1 MEGYSVKIKDPVNR
15 VDIQAKLNGS
25 VKYIEDMIFE
35 NLHYARTL
43 RSSIPR
49 GKILSVAYPDI
60 IEGITIVDKNDII
73 DKNEVSMIDTD
84 MPIFADSEVNYVGE
98 PIALIVGKDKN
109 QVIEFFNKIIVEYE
123 PLEAVLTMGDN
134 ATFSKRTYTKGDLSK
149 YSTLEEFSGHYKTT
163 YQEQLYM
170 EKQGVVAN
178 YVDKRIEIYGSMQC
192 PYYIKNA
199 LINALGFNENRIR
212 VIQTTTGGAFG
223 GKEDY
228 PSLMAC
234 QTALASI
241 KIGAPVRLIFDRR
254 EDIIFTT
261 KRHPSETNITSY
273 LENGKIKGM
282 KIDVELDAGPYLG
295 LSDVV
300 LQRAILSMTGAYQ
313 IENLEVNGVVYK
325 TNNVF
330 NGAFRGFGAPQ
341 SLFALEQHM
350 TQIAKH
356 LGKDPLD
363 LRREYFVQTGQLTST
378 NGIFHENIY
387 LAKMADK
394 LEEIS
399 DYKNLKKESD
409 DGNLVG
415 YGFAIVP
422 HGGGF
427 TGDGEAVH
435 IKAVVKLKKD
445 TEGFVH
451 ILVSNVEMG
460 QGALTAL
467 AKIVASA
474 LDIPLDRVVYKNT
487 DTHAV
492 PDSGPTAASRTTM
505 VIGKLL
511 YEAAVKLREVMDVNE
526 EIIITEH
533 YKQPDYIE
541 WDQDTLQGNA
551 YLSYSWAALLA
562 RVEVDP
568 LTLEV
573 SCTDIYGIY
582 DVGIPVDEKL
592 LLGQVHGGVIQG
604 MGYGMMEAMYS
615 DGGKIQQNSFASY
628 AVPTTVD
635 VPNIHSDWIINE
647 YEDGPFGAKAA
658 GELTL
663 VGVAP
668 AIASAV
674 ADAIGKDIY
683 EIPVLPEK
691 ILEVTK

>member
-1 MEGYSVKIKDPVNR
+1 MKIKDPVNR

-60 IEGITIVDKNDII
+60 IEGITIVDKNDIL

-178 YVDKRIEIYGSMQC
+178 YVNNRIEIYGSMQC
-192 PYYIKNA
+192 PYYVKNA

-261 KRHPSETNITSY
+261 KRHPSETNIISY

-300 LQRAILSMTGAYQ
+300 LQRAILTMTGAYQ

-387 LAKMADK
+387 LDKMADK

-409 DGNLVG
+409 NGNLVG

-474 LDIPLDRVVYKNT
+474 LDIPLDRVVYKNPDT
-487 DTHAV
+487 DAV

-568 LTLEV
+568 LTFDV

-628 AVPTTVD
+628 AVPTIVD

>member
-35 NLHYARTL
+35 DLHYARTL

-84 MPIFADSEVNYVGE
+84 MPIFADNEVNYVGE

-149 YSTLEEFSGHYKTT
+149 YSTLEEFSGHYITT

-192 PYYIKNA
+192 PYYVKTA
-199 LINALGFNENRIR
+199 LINALDFDENRIR

-300 LQRAILSMTGAYQ
+300 LQRAILTMTGAYQ
-313 IENLEVNGVVYK
+313 IENLEVSGIVYK

-387 LAKMADK
+387 LDKMADK

-409 DGNLVG
+409 NGNLVG

-427 TGDGEAVH
+427 TGDGEAAH

-467 AKIVASA
+467 AKIVAST
-474 LDIPLDRVVYKNT
+474 LDIPLNRVVYKNPDT
-487 DTHAV
+487 DAV

-533 YKQPDYIE
+533 YKQPDYIK

-568 LTLEV
+568 LTFEV

-628 AVPTTVD
+628 AVPTIVD

>member
-1 MEGYSVKIKDPVNR
+1 MKIKDPVNR

-60 IEGITIVDKNDII
+60 IEGITIVDKNDIL

-84 MPIFADSEVNYVGE
+84 MPIFADDEVNYVGE

-109 QVIEFFNKIIVEYE
+109 QVIEFFNKIVVEYE
-123 PLEAVLTMGDN
+123 PLEAVLAMGDD
-134 ATFSKRTYTKGDLSK
+134 ATFSKRTYTKGDLSEC
-149 YSTLEEFSGHYKTT
+149 STSEEFSGHYKTT

-178 YVDKRIEIYGSMQC
+178 YVDNRIEIYGSMQC
-192 PYYIKNA
+192 PYYVKNA

-261 KRHPSETNITSY
+261 KRHPSETNIISY

-300 LQRAILSMTGAYQ
+300 LQRAILTMTGAYQ

-387 LAKMADK
+387 LDKMADK

-409 DGNLVG
+409 NGNLVG

-474 LDIPLDRVVYKNT
+474 LDIPLDRVVYKNPDT
-487 DTHAV
+487 DAV

-568 LTLEV
+568 LTFDV

-628 AVPTTVD
+628 AVPTIVD

>member
-1 MEGYSVKIKDPVNR
+1 MKIKDPVNR

-60 IEGITIVDKNDII
+60 IEGITIVDKNDIL

-123 PLEAVLTMGDN
+123 PLEAVLAMGDN

-178 YVDKRIEIYGSMQC
+178 YVNNRIEIYGSMQC
-192 PYYIKNA
+192 PYYVKNA

-261 KRHPSETNITSY
+261 KRHPSETNIISY

-300 LQRAILSMTGAYQ
+300 LQRAILTMTGAYQ

-387 LAKMADK
+387 LDKMADK

-409 DGNLVG
+409 NGNLVG

-474 LDIPLDRVVYKNT
+474 LDIPLDRVVYKNPDT
-487 DTHAV
+487 DAV

-568 LTLEV
+568 LTFDV

-628 AVPTTVD
+628 AVPTIVD

>member
-1 MEGYSVKIKDPVNR
+1 MKITDQVYR
-15 VDIQAKLNGS
+15 VDIQSKLNGS
-25 VKYIEDMIFE
+25 VKYIEDVIFE

-49 GKILSVAYPDI
+49 GKILSVSYPDI
-60 IEGITIVDKNDII
+60 IEGITIVDKTDII
-73 DKNEVSMIDTD
+73 DKNEVSMIETD
-84 MPIFADSEVNYVGE
+84 MPIFADKEVNYVGE

-123 PLEAVLTMGDN
+123 PLEAVLSMGGDE
-134 ATFSKRTYTKGDLSK
+134 TFSKRTYTKGDLSK

-178 YVDKRIEIYGSMQC
+178 YVDERIEIYGSMQC
-192 PYYIKNA
+192 PYYVKNA
-199 LINALGFNENRIR
+199 LINALGFDENRIR
-212 VIQTTTGGAFG
+212 IVQTTTGGAFG

-261 KRHPSETNITSY
+261 KRHPSETGITSY

-300 LQRAILSMTGAYQ
+300 LQRAILTMTGAYQ
-313 IENLEVNGVVYK
+313 IENLEVNGIVYK
-325 TNNVF
+325 TNNIF
-330 NGAFRGFGAPQ
+330 NGAFRGFGGPQ

-350 TQIAKH
+350 TQLANH

-387 LAKMADK
+387 LDKMADK

-399 DYKNLKKESD
+399 DYKNPKKESD
-409 DGNLVG
+409 NGNLVG

-427 TGDGEAVH
+427 TGDGEAAH

-445 TEGFVH
+445 TEGLVH

-460 QGALTAL
+460 QGALTTL
-467 AKIVASA
+467 SKIVAST
-474 LDIPLDRVVYKNT
+474 LDISLDKVFYKNPDT
-487 DTHAV
+487 DVV

-533 YKQPDYIE
+533 YKQPPYIE

-568 LTLEV
+568 MTFEV

-604 MGYGMMEAMYS
+604 MGYAMMEAMYS
-615 DGGKIQQNSFASY
+615 IDGKIQQNSFASY

-674 ADAIGKDIY
+674 ADAIGKNIY

>member
-1 MEGYSVKIKDPVNR
+1 VKIKDPVNR

-60 IEGITIVDKNDII
+60 IEGITIVDKNDIL

-178 YVDKRIEIYGSMQC
+178 YVNNRIEIYGSMQC
-192 PYYIKNA
+192 PYYVKNA

-261 KRHPSETNITSY
+261 KRHPSETNIISY

-300 LQRAILSMTGAYQ
+300 LQRAILTMTGAYQ

-387 LAKMADK
+387 LDKMADK

-409 DGNLVG
+409 NGNLVG

-474 LDIPLDRVVYKNT
+474 LDIPLDRVVYKNPDT
-487 DTHAV
+487 DAV

-568 LTLEV
+568 LTFDV

-628 AVPTTVD
+628 AVPTIVD

>member
-1 MEGYSVKIKDPVNR
+1 MKIKDPVNR

-60 IEGITIVDKNDII
+60 IEGITIVDKNDIL

-178 YVDKRIEIYGSMQC
+178 YVNNRIEIYGSMQC
-192 PYYIKNA
+192 PYYVKNA

-261 KRHPSETNITSY
+261 KRHPSETNIISY

-300 LQRAILSMTGAYQ
+300 LQRAILTMTGAYQ

-387 LAKMADK
+387 LDKMADK

-409 DGNLVG
+409 NGNLVG

-474 LDIPLDRVVYKNT
+474 LDIPLDRVVYKNPDT
-487 DTHAV
+487 DAV

-511 YEAAVKLREVMDVNE
+511 YEAAVKLREVLDVNE

-568 LTLEV
+568 LTFDV

-628 AVPTTVD
+628 AVPTIVD

>member
-1 MEGYSVKIKDPVNR
+1 
-15 VDIQAKLNGS
+15 
-25 VKYIEDMIFE
+25 
-35 NLHYARTL
+35 
-43 RSSIPR
+43 
-49 GKILSVAYPDI
+49 YPDI
-60 IEGITIVDKNDII
+60 IECITIVDKNDII

-84 MPIFADSEVNYVGE
+84 MPIFADNEVNYVGE

-149 YSTLEEFSGHYKTT
+149 YSTLEEFSGHYITT

-192 PYYIKNA
+192 PYYVKTA
-199 LINALGFNENRIR
+199 LINALDFDENRIR

-300 LQRAILSMTGAYQ
+300 LQRAILTMTGAYQ
-313 IENLEVNGVVYK
+313 IENLEVSGIVYK

-387 LAKMADK
+387 LDKMADK

-409 DGNLVG
+409 NGNLVG

-427 TGDGEAVH
+427 TGDGEAAH

-467 AKIVASA
+467 AKIVAST
-474 LDIPLDRVVYKNT
+474 LDIPLNRVVYKNPDT
-487 DTHAV
+487 DAV

-533 YKQPDYIE
+533 YKQPDYIK

-568 LTLEV
+568 LTFEV

-628 AVPTTVD
+628 AVPTIVD

>member
-1 MEGYSVKIKDPVNR
+1 MKIKDPVNR

-60 IEGITIVDKNDII
+60 IEGITIVDKNDIL

-123 PLEAVLTMGDN
+123 PLEAVLAMGDN

-178 YVDKRIEIYGSMQC
+178 YVNNRIEIYGSMQC
-192 PYYIKNA
+192 PYYVKNA

-261 KRHPSETNITSY
+261 KRHPSETNIISY

-300 LQRAILSMTGAYQ
+300 LQRAILTMTGAYQ

-387 LAKMADK
+387 LDKMADK

-409 DGNLVG
+409 NGNLVG

-474 LDIPLDRVVYKNT
+474 LDIPLDRVVYKNPDT
-487 DTHAV
+487 DAV

-511 YEAAVKLREVMDVNE
+511 YEAAVKLREVLDVNE

-568 LTLEV
+568 LTFDV

-628 AVPTTVD
+628 AVPTIVD